1 MDLLACRAGFSFF
14 LVFDVLFWL
23 IPKCDSTGLS
33 IKVATVVAETSTGET
48 KHHTQRVGE
57 LRFIMPV
64 GLEELVNTPRFEPR
78 TKGLQSFYT
87 RTGMIKQACRGWAI
101 AKRRTRVSEISS
113 SS

>member
-57 LRFIMPV
+57 LRFLTPA
-64 GLEELVNTPRFEPR
+64 GSEELT
-78 TKGLQSFYT
+78 LQALSSE
-87 RTGMIKQACRGWAI
+87 QRGYRVFI
-101 AKRRTRVSEISS
+101 DRR
-113 SS
+113 